1 MYPFFNFNYCFNNK
15 CRAQKLDEFF
25 NSWFF
30 YRFKLIL
37 AIGAQNIF
45 VIEQGLKK
53 QFVFVVCIICS
64 ISDLLL
70 IFLGIFLFHYFNNL
84 FTPLIELILN
94 ILLLLFLVNF
104 IWLKIKTNNIEI
116 KIDEKKSKK
125 HLFNTIYKT
134 LGFTYLN
141 PHVYSDTVFFLGN
154 FSKNF
159 LIEQKYLFGIGASIS
174 SFIFFFVLGYLSKY
188 LSNYLKSKKIW
199 KIINLIIII
208 FMSFLAF
215 YVLLNILK

>member
-1 MYPFFNFNYCFNNK
+1 MSFLTLGFFTG
-15 CRAQKLDEFF
+15 L
-25 NSWFF
+25 S
-30 YRFKLIL
+30 LIL
-37 AIGAQNIF
+37 AIEAQNIF